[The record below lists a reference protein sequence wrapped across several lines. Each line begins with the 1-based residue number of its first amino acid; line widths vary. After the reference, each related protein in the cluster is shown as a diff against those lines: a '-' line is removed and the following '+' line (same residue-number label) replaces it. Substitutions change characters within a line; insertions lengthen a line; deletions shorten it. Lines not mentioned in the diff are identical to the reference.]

1 MAAFGNKT
9 YQHSSLIAKKE
20 IEDGLSERIN
30 FDNVIYHYDDDF
42 VQNDNHKV
50 MNRVGKPLFGKA
62 CKNACPVGFG
72 HLKNVPCLAKMCP
85 SVPV

>member
-9 YQHSSLIAKKE
+9 YQHSFLIAKKE

-42 VQNDNHKV
+42 VQKV
-50 MNRVGKPLFGKA
+50 YDQGREAPFWKSL
-62 CKNACPVGFG
+62 
-72 HLKNVPCLAKMCP
+72 
-85 SVPV
+85 